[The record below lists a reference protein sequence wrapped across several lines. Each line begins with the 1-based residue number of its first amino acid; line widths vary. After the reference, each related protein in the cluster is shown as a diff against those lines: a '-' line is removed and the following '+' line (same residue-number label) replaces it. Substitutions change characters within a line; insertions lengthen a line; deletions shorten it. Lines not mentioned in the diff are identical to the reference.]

1 MQTNQNSNS
10 AALRIRQLQLDGG
23 TLRSCNVTE
32 ERTLSNT
39 LFSVLY
45 PQGRVACLSV
55 SSSRMDVFQTVSSGA
70 SYQGIR
76 YLPIGSRKS
85 AAKGELYLV
94 DEQTVSA
101 IAERFGQCGDALISY
116 FDILVTPCTTV
127 VQEPDLRV
135 AFVLHVMPGYF
146 DWRGCIKKSVADKL
160 GLHPGTFEQF
170 VMAFAGTQVKG
181 ELVVVEDHLFEKDF
195 FGADMAL
202 PTKAAKPL
210 PSPIVSSLIGTLQG
224 PAVLGLT
231 DIATSELTTGCE
243 MLFARMAEHVCSS
256 DCNVPIHNALYTL
269 VEQQLKVKSSHAFA
283 MQAGGSNP
291 QRIELS

>member
-1 MQTNQNSNS
+1 MQTNQFSNS
-10 AALRIRQLQLDGG
+10 AASTIQQLQLDCGM
-23 TLRSCNVTE
+23 LRSRNVTE
-32 ERTLSNT
+32 ERTLRNT

-45 PQGRVACLSV
+45 PQGRLACLSV
-55 SSSRMDVFQTVSSGA
+55 FSPRMGVFQAVSSGA

-101 IAERFGQCGDALISY
+101 IAERFGQCGEALISY
-116 FDILVTPCTTV
+116 FDILVTPCTTL
-127 VQEPDLRV
+127 VQEPELRV
-135 AFVLHVMPGYF
+135 AFVNHVMPGRF
-146 DWRGCIKKSVADKL
+146 DWRGCIKKSAADRL
-160 GLHPGTFEQF
+160 GLDRGALEQF

-181 ELVVVEDHLFEKDF
+181 ELVVAEDHLVDKDF
-195 FGADMAL
+195 FGADIAL

-210 PSPIVSSLIGTLQG
+210 PSPVVSSLVGTLEG

-231 DIATSELTTGCE
+231 EIPAAEITTGCE

-256 DCNVPIHNALYTL
+256 DCNVPIHNALHTL

-283 MQAGGSNP
+283 MQAGSSNP